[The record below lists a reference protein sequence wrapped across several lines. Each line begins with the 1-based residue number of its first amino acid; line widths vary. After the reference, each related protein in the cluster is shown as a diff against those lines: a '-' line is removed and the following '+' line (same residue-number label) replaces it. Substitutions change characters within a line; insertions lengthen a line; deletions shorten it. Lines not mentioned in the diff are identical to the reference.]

1 MFFGVIILRGGYF
14 YAIIGVCGGI
24 KEWEQLSRQSTGG
37 ISVNGRKPADMES
50 GHIGKLP
57 QNGYQEADVV
67 ENAENWLKSDS
78 LYARL
83 KKYGKTD
90 AYPFHMPGH
99 KRREMEFEN
108 PFAFD
113 ITEID
118 GFDDLHHPAGILK
131 EAMEG
136 AAALYGSDATFF
148 LVNGSTCGILA
159 AISAAVHP
167 GGRILIGRNCHK
179 SVYQAALVNQLETE
193 YLYPDILEDFCCAG
207 GITAEQV
214 EVALRQDRAGKI
226 KCVVITSPTYEGL
239 VSDVGKIAKAV
250 HRHDALLIVDEAHGA
265 HFPFHPFFPRPA
277 LELGA
282 DAVIQSLHK
291 TLPSLTQTAL
301 LHVKGDRISRNRVET
316 YLRVY
321 QSSSPSYV
329 LLASIDQCIRFLA
342 GSRGKEAMENYV
354 KHLKEVR
361 RELSGLK
368 HIKLLG
374 ETLAGSHGI
383 YALDQGK
390 LVLSVNGTGMPG
402 KAFYQRLRE
411 KYHLQPEMYTDRTV
425 TLITSVNDSRQG
437 FDRLLEAAGEIDRES
452 GKKIEQEP
460 KRKPGRKLKWE
471 TDQKTDY
478 RLLEECIKME
488 NVPAENIKIKQV
500 EKEETEERRREKKNK
515 LTISQ
520 AFAASREMIPLEESP
535 GRIAAGM
542 ICPYPPGIPLLV
554 PGEEI
559 ALLHGAQIRAWLEQG
574 IEIYGLRITENNILV
589 PVIA

>member
-1 MFFGVIILRGGYF
+1 
-14 YAIIGVCGGI
+14 
-24 KEWEQLSRQSTGG
+24 
-37 ISVNGRKPADMES
+37 ME
-50 GHIGKLP
+50 
-57 QNGYQEADVV
+57 NV
-67 ENAENWLKSDS
+67 ENWLKSDS
-78 LYARL
+78 LYELL

-118 GFDDLHHPAGILK
+118 GFDDLHHPTGILK
-131 EAMEG
+131 KAMEG
-136 AAALYGSDATFF
+136 TAAFYGSDATYF
-148 LVNGSTCGILA
+148 LVNGSSCGILA
-159 AISAAVHP
+159 AVSAAVHP
-167 GGRILIGRNCHK
+167 GDRILMGRNCHK
-179 SVYQAALVNQLETE
+179 SVYQGALVNQLETE

-214 EVALRQDRAGKI
+214 EAALRQDRAGKI
-226 KCVVITSPTYEGL
+226 RCVVITSPTYEGL
-239 VSDVGKIAKAV
+239 VSDVEKIAGAV
-250 HRHDALLIVDEAHGA
+250 HRHDAIFIVDEAHGA
-265 HFPFHPFFPRPA
+265 HFPFHSFFPRSA

-301 LHVKGDRISRNRVET
+301 LHFKGDRISRNRVET
-316 YLRVY
+316 YQRVY

-329 LLASIDQCIRFLA
+329 LLASIDQWIRFMA
-342 GSRGKEAMENYV
+342 GSRGKEAMEKYV
-354 KHLKEVR
+354 RRLKEMR
-361 RELSGLK
+361 WELSGLK

-374 ETLAGSHGI
+374 ETLAGNYGI
-383 YALDQGK
+383 YALDHGK
-390 LVLSVNGTGMPG
+390 LVLSVSGTGMPG
-402 KAFYQRLRE
+402 EEFYRQFKE

-425 TLITSVNDSRQG
+425 TLMTSVNDSQQG
-437 FDRLLEAAGEIDRES
+437 FDRLLEAAGEINREL
-452 GKKIEQEP
+452 GQKFGQEP
-460 KRKPGRKLKWE
+460 
-471 TDQKTDY
+471 
-478 RLLEECIKME
+478 I
-488 NVPAENIKIKQV
+488 PAEAVGIKDR
-500 EKEETEERRREKKNK
+500 TEEGQETKKRK

-520 AFAASREMIPLEESP
+520 AFAAPREMIPLEKSP

-559 ALLHGAQIRAWLEQG
+559 ALLHAAQIRAWLEQG
-574 IEIYGLRITENNILV
+574 IEIYGLRITENSILV